1 MCGNCP
7 VPAHSLV
14 VWDHSDVFSTAPGTL
29 GGGQVACIPPLG
41 LQIEV
46 VASPASGTCSLLW
59 WRLVNISAS
68 GVAVHSHGFSHL

>member
-1 MCGNCP
+1 M
-7 VPAHSLV
+7 PAHSLA
-14 VWDHSDVFSTAPGTL
+14 VWDCSGVFSIGPGTL

-46 VASPASGTCSLLW
+46 MASPASGARSLLW
-59 WRLVNISAS
+59 WQLISISTS